1 MIVYGTG
8 EALMG
13 LLPNPAEA
21 AAKAVAAEIAPR
33 LDAILAVLQQIEE
46 NTRRQLEIP

>member
-1 MIVYGTG
+1 
-8 EALMG
+8 MG

-21 AAKAVAAEIAPR
+21 AAKAAAEEITPR